1 MSHFTCTAESVL
13 KQAKYLFSSEQFN
26 EGFLLLRESFDE
38 NDVSDETILSYLKGE
53 IGASVEESDVTFDK
67 DIEVGEEYLED
78 INSVLADYRN
88 LYRDENLGLL
98 CLDSKVDFI
107 VDHYSAAENNKP
119 LQLLKDSKNRI
130 VSTQN
135 KVLNQFKIATLAEFM
150 LVHDTGI
157 YFLNRNEKM
166 LVSEVSVIHED
177 INSLLENFNNY
188 IAA

>member
-1 MSHFTCTAESVL
+1 MSHFTCTVESVL
-13 KQAKYLFSSEQFN
+13 NQAKYLFSSEQFN

-53 IGASVEESDVTFDK
+53 IGASVDGSDVTFDK
-67 DIEVGEEYLED
+67 DIEVDEEYLED

-98 CLDSKVDFI
+98 CLDSKVEFV
-107 VDHYSAAENNKP
+107 VDHYIPAERNEP
-119 LQLLKDSKNRI
+119 LELLKASKGRI

-135 KVLNQFKIATLAEFM
+135 KALNQFKIATLAEFM
-150 LVHDTGI
+150 LVHETGI

-177 INSLLENFNNY
+177 IDSLLENFNNY
-188 IAA
+188 IAV